1 MEFELVCGLETHI
14 ELSTKTKVFCG
25 CSTAFGGEPNT
36 RCCPVCLGL
45 PGSLPKLNRQAV
57 EYTVLAG
64 LALGCSISPISH
76 MDRKNYCYPDLPK
89 AYQISQYDVPL
100 CHDGQVV
107 LSNGRVIRI
116 ERIHL
121 EEDAGKLVHESGR
134 TLVDYNRCGVPL
146 IEIVTK
152 PDFRSI
158 EEAREYLE
166 LIQLT
171 MRYIGISDC
180 KMQEG
185 SLRSDVNV
193 SLRPKG
199 SEELGTRTE
208 IKNMNSFTF
217 MERAIEYEAH
227 RQAAILRAGEKVQ
240 QETLRYLPEE
250 NRTEPMRSKEDAKD
264 YRFFPEPDLYA
275 VAVPPEEVERLR
287 ESLPELPQTKENR
300 YRQELGLSLEEAR
313 LLSRYRKI
321 AEYFEGVLPHIQTP
335 KNAANCILGQ
345 IFRRLKTE
353 EDKEQAE
360 IPVSPEALG
369 ELIQL
374 LEGKKI
380 RVDLLKKTLES
391 MLDTGKGCMEF
402 LTPEDLAGISRQQLE
417 EMCHQ
422 AVETNPKAVEDYR
435 SGKEKA
441 LKALLGAVMRQSKG
455 RADAAQAEKI
465 LRELLTAPAV
475 RA

>member
-1 MEFELVCGLETHI
+1 MEWELVCGLETHI
-14 ELSTKTKVFCG
+14 ELSTQTKVFCG
-25 CSTAFGGEPNT
+25 CSTAFGGAPNT
-36 RCCPVCLGL
+36 HCCPVCLGL
-45 PGSLPKLNRQAV
+45 PGSLPKLNRTAV

-64 LALGCSISPISH
+64 LALGCSISPVSH

-89 AYQISQYDVPL
+89 AYQISQYDAPL

-121 EEDAGKLVHESGR
+121 EEDAGKLVHEKGR

-166 LIQLT
+166 RIQLT
-171 MRYIGISDC
+171 MRYLGISDC

-217 MERAIEYEAH
+217 MERAIQYEVQ
-227 RQAAILRAGEKVQ
+227 RQTEVLEAGQKVQ

-264 YRFFPEPDLYA
+264 YRFFPEPDLCA
-275 VAVPPEEVERLR
+275 VTVSPEEAERLR
-287 ESLPELPQTKENR
+287 DSLPELPQEKENR
-300 YRQELGLSLEEAR
+300 YRQELGLSQEEAR

-321 AEYFEGVLPHIQTP
+321 ADYFEGVLPWIQTP

-369 ELIQL
+369 ELIRL

-380 RVDLLKKTLES
+380 RADLLKKTLES
-391 MLDTGKGCMEF
+391 MLDTGKDCMEF
-402 LTPEDLAGISRQQLE
+402 LTPEDLAGISPEQLE
-417 EMCHQ
+417 EFCRQ
-422 AVETNPKAVEDYR
+422 AIESSPKAVEDYR

-455 RADAAQAEKI
+455 RADAAEVEKR
-465 LRELLTAPAV
+465 LRELLTAPA
-475 RA
+475 AHA

>member
-1 MEFELVCGLETHI
+1 MEWELVCGLETHI
-14 ELSTKTKVFCG
+14 ELSTQTKVFCG
-25 CSTAFGGEPNT
+25 CSTAFGGAPNT
-36 RCCPVCLGL
+36 HCCPICLGL
-45 PGSLPKLNRQAV
+45 PGSLPKLNRTAV

-64 LALGCSISPISH
+64 LALGCSISPVSH

-100 CHDGQVV
+100 CHDGQMV

-121 EEDAGKLVHESGR
+121 EEDAGKLVHEKGR

-166 LIQLT
+166 RIQLA
-171 MRYIGISDC
+171 MRYLGISDC

-217 MERAIEYEAH
+217 MERAIQYEVQ
-227 RQAAILRAGEKVQ
+227 RQTAVLEAGKKVQ

-264 YRFFPEPDLYA
+264 YRLFPEPDLCA
-275 VAVPPEEVERLR
+275 VTVSPEEVEQLR
-287 ESLPELPQTKENR
+287 DSLPELPQEKENR
-300 YRQELGLSLEEAR
+300 YRQKLGLSQEEAR

-321 AEYFEGVLPHIQTP
+321 ADYFEGVLPWIQTP

-369 ELIQL
+369 ELIRL

-380 RVDLLKKTLES
+380 RADLLKKTLES

-402 LTPEDLAGISRQQLE
+402 LTPEDLAGIAPEQLE
-417 EMCHQ
+417 EFCRQ
-422 AVETNPKAVEDYR
+422 AIENSPKAVEDYR

-455 RADAAQAEKI
+455 RADAAEVEKR
-465 LRELLTAPAV
+465 LRELLSS
-475 RA
+475 

>member
-121 EEDAGKLVHESGR
+121 EEDAGKLVHENGR

-166 LIQLT
+166 RIQLT

-402 LTPEDLAGISRQQLE
+402 LTPEDLAGISFQQLR
-417 EMCHQ
+417 EMCCQ

-465 LRELLTAPAV
+465 LRELLTAPAA

>member
-166 LIQLT
+166 LVQLT

>member
-100 CHDGQVV
+100 CYDGQVV

-166 LIQLT
+166 RIQLI

-369 ELIQL
+369 ELIHL

-465 LRELLTAPAV
+465 LRELLTAPAA

>member
-107 LSNGRVIRI
+107 LSNGQVIRI

-166 LIQLT
+166 LVQLT

-417 EMCHQ
+417 EMCCQ

>member
-107 LSNGRVIRI
+107 LSNGRLIRI

-166 LIQLT
+166 RIQLI

-199 SEELGTRTE
+199 SEKLGTRTE

-287 ESLPELPQTKENR
+287 ESLPELPQAKDNR

-369 ELIQL
+369 KLIQL

-402 LTPEDLAGISRQQLE
+402 LTPEDLAGISLQQLR
-417 EMCHQ
+417 EMCCQ

-465 LRELLTAPAV
+465 LRELLTAPAA

>member
-1 MEFELVCGLETHI
+1 MEYELVCGLETHI
-14 ELSTKTKVFCG
+14 ELSTQTKVFCS

-64 LALGCSISPISH
+64 LALGCGISPVSH

-100 CHDGQVV
+100 CHDGRVM

-121 EEDAGKLVHESGR
+121 EEDAGKLIHESGR

-152 PDFRSI
+152 PDFRSV

-166 LIQLT
+166 LMQLT
-171 MRYIGISDC
+171 MRYLGISDC

-185 SLRSDVNV
+185 SLRSDVNI

-199 SEELGTRTE
+199 SEQLGTRTE

-217 MERAIEYEAH
+217 MERAIAYETR
-227 RQAAILRAGEKVQ
+227 RQAAILDAGQCVQ
-240 QETLRYLPEE
+240 QETLRFLPEE
-250 NRTEPMRSKEDAKD
+250 NRTEPMRSKEDAQD
-264 YRFFPEPDLYA
+264 YRFFPEPDLCA
-275 VAVPPEEVERLR
+275 VTVSTEEVERLR
-287 ESLPELPQTKENR
+287 AKLPELPQAKQNR
-300 YRQELGLSLEEAR
+300 YRQQFGLSEEAR
-313 LLSRYRKI
+313 LLARYRKI
-321 AEYFEGVLPHIQTP
+321 AEYFEAVVSHIQTP

-353 EDKEQAE
+353 GDKERAE
-360 IPVSPEALG
+360 IPVSPDALA
-369 ELIQL
+369 ELIGL
-374 LEGKKI
+374 LESKKLRI
-380 RVDLLKKTLES
+380 DLLKKTLET
-391 MLDTGKGCMEF
+391 MLDMGKGCME
-402 LTPEDLAGISRQQLE
+402 LLSPEDLAGISPEQLE
-417 EMCHQ
+417 SLCRQ
-422 AVETNPKAVEDYR
+422 AIDENPKAVQDFR

-441 LKALLGAVMRQSKG
+441 LKALLGAVMRQCRG
-455 RADAAQAEKI
+455 CADAAETE
-465 LRELLTAPAV
+465 ELL
-475 RA
+475 RKML

>member
-1 MEFELVCGLETHI
+1 MEWELVCGLETHI
-14 ELSTKTKVFCG
+14 ELSTRTKVFCG
-25 CSTAFGGEPNT
+25 CSTAFGGAPNT
-36 RCCPVCLGL
+36 HCCPVCLGL
-45 PGSLPKLNRQAV
+45 PGSLPKLNRTAV

-64 LALGCSISPISH
+64 LALGCSISPVSH

-121 EEDAGKLVHESGR
+121 EEDAGKLVHEKGR

-158 EEAREYLE
+158 EEAREYLDR
-166 LIQLT
+166 IQLT
-171 MRYIGISDC
+171 MRYLGISDC

-217 MERAIEYEAH
+217 MERAIQYEVQ
-227 RQAAILRAGEKVQ
+227 RQTAVLEAGQKVH

-264 YRFFPEPDLYA
+264 YRFFPEPDLCA
-275 VAVPPEEVERLR
+275 VTVSPEEVERLR
-287 ESLPELPQTKENR
+287 DSLPELPQEKENR
-300 YRQELGLSLEEAR
+300 YRQELGLSQEEAR

-321 AEYFEGVLPHIQTP
+321 ADYFEGVLPWIQTP

-369 ELIQL
+369 ELIRL

-380 RVDLLKKTLES
+380 RADLLKKTLES
-391 MLDTGKGCMEF
+391 MLDTGKSCMEF
-402 LTPEDLAGISRQQLE
+402 LTPEDLAGIAPEQLE
-417 EMCHQ
+417 EFCRQ
-422 AVETNPKAVEDYR
+422 AIESSPKAVEDYR

-441 LKALLGAVMRQSKG
+441 LKALLGTVMRQSKG
-455 RADAAQAEKI
+455 RADAAEVEKR
-465 LRELLTAPAV
+465 LRELLTAPTAH
-475 RA
+475 A

>member
-14 ELSTKTKVFCG
+14 ELSTRTKVFCG
-25 CSTAFGGEPNT
+25 CSTAFGGAPNT
-36 RCCPVCLGL
+36 HCCPVCLGL
-45 PGSLPKLNRQAV
+45 PGSLPKLNWQAV

-64 LALGCSISPISH
+64 LALGCSIFPVSH

-89 AYQISQYDVPL
+89 AYHISQYDVPL

-121 EEDAGKLVHESGR
+121 EEDAGKLVHEKGR

-166 LIQLT
+166 RIQLT
-171 MRYIGISDC
+171 MRYLGISDC

-217 MERAIEYEAH
+217 MERAIQYEVQ
-227 RQAAILRAGEKVQ
+227 RQTAVLEAGQKVQ

-264 YRFFPEPDLYA
+264 YRFFPEPDLCA
-275 VAVPPEEVERLR
+275 VTVSPEEAERLR
-287 ESLPELPQTKENR
+287 DSLPELPQEKENR
-300 YRQELGLSLEEAR
+300 YRQELGLSQEEAR
-313 LLSRYRKI
+313 LLSRYRRI
-321 AEYFEGVLPHIQTP
+321 ADYFEGVLLWIQTP
-335 KNAANCILGQ
+335 KNAVNCILGQ

-369 ELIQL
+369 ELIRL

-380 RVDLLKKTLES
+380 RADLLKKTLES
-391 MLDTGKGCMEF
+391 MLDTGKDCMEF
-402 LTPEDLAGISRQQLE
+402 LTPEDLAGISPEQLE
-417 EMCHQ
+417 EFCRQ
-422 AVETNPKAVEDYR
+422 AIESSPKAVEDYR

-455 RADAAQAEKI
+455 RADAAEVEKR
-465 LRELLTAPAV
+465 LRELLTAPTAH
-475 RA
+475 A

>member
-1 MEFELVCGLETHI
+1 MEWELVCGLETHI
-14 ELSTKTKVFCG
+14 ELSTQTKVFCG
-25 CSTAFGGEPNT
+25 CSTAFGGAPNT
-36 RCCPVCLGL
+36 HCCPVCLGL
-45 PGSLPKLNRQAV
+45 PGSLPKLNRTAV

-64 LALGCSISPISH
+64 LALGCSISPVSH

-121 EEDAGKLVHESGR
+121 EEDAGKLVHEKGR

-166 LIQLT
+166 RIQLT
-171 MRYIGISDC
+171 MRYLGISDC

-199 SEELGTRTE
+199 SEELCTRTE

-217 MERAIEYEAH
+217 MERAIQYEVQ
-227 RQAAILRAGEKVQ
+227 RQTEVLEAGQKVH

-264 YRFFPEPDLYA
+264 YRFFPEPDLCA
-275 VAVPPEEVERLR
+275 VTVSPEEVERLR
-287 ESLPELPQTKENR
+287 DSLPELPQEKENR
-300 YRQELGLSLEEAR
+300 YRQELGLSQEEAR

-321 AEYFEGVLPHIQTP
+321 ADYFEGVLPWIQTP

-369 ELIQL
+369 ELIRL

-380 RVDLLKKTLES
+380 RADLLKKTLES
-391 MLDTGKGCMEF
+391 MLDTGKDCMEF
-402 LTPEDLAGISRQQLE
+402 LTPEDLAGIAPEQLE
-417 EMCHQ
+417 EFCRQ
-422 AVETNPKAVEDYR
+422 AIESSPKAVEDYR

-455 RADAAQAEKI
+455 RADAAEVEKR
-465 LRELLTAPAV
+465 LRELLTAPTAH
-475 RA
+475 A

>member
-107 LSNGRVIRI
+107 LSNGQVIRI

-422 AVETNPKAVEDYR
+422 AMETNPKAVEDYR

>member
-1 MEFELVCGLETHI
+1 MEYELVCGLETHI
-14 ELSTKTKVFCG
+14 ELSTQTKVFCS

-64 LALGCSISPISH
+64 LALGCGISPVSH

-100 CHDGQVV
+100 CHDGRVM

-121 EEDAGKLVHESGR
+121 EEDAGKLIHESGR

-152 PDFRSI
+152 PDFRSV

-166 LIQLT
+166 LMQLT
-171 MRYIGISDC
+171 MRYLGISDC

-185 SLRSDVNV
+185 SLRSDVNI

-199 SEELGTRTE
+199 SEQLGTRTE

-217 MERAIEYEAH
+217 MERAIAYETR
-227 RQAAILRAGEKVQ
+227 RQAAILDAGQCVQ
-240 QETLRYLPEE
+240 QETLRFLPEE
-250 NRTEPMRSKEDAKD
+250 NRTEPMRSKEDAQD
-264 YRFFPEPDLYA
+264 YRFFPEPDLCA
-275 VAVPPEEVERLR
+275 VTVSTEEVERLR
-287 ESLPELPQTKENR
+287 AKLPELPQAKQNR
-300 YRQELGLSLEEAR
+300 YRQQFGLSEEDR
-313 LLSRYRKI
+313 LLARYRKI
-321 AEYFEGVLPHIQTP
+321 AEYFEAVVSHIQTP

-353 EDKEQAE
+353 GDKERAE
-360 IPVSPEALG
+360 IPVSPDAPA
-369 ELIQL
+369 ELIGL
-374 LEGKKI
+374 LESKKLRI
-380 RVDLLKKTLES
+380 DLLKKTLET
-391 MLDTGKGCMEF
+391 MLDMGKGCME
-402 LTPEDLAGISRQQLE
+402 LLSPEDLAGISPEQLE
-417 EMCHQ
+417 SLCRQ
-422 AVETNPKAVEDYR
+422 AIDENPKAVQDFR

-441 LKALLGAVMRQSKG
+441 LKALLGAVMRQCRG
-455 RADAAQAEKI
+455 CADAAETE
-465 LRELLTAPAV
+465 ELL
-475 RA
+475 RKML

>member
-14 ELSTKTKVFCG
+14 ELSTRTKVFCG
-25 CSTAFGGEPNT
+25 CSTAFGGAPNT
-36 RCCPVCLGL
+36 HCCPVCLGL

-64 LALGCSISPISH
+64 LALGCSISPVSH

-121 EEDAGKLVHESGR
+121 EEDAGKLVHEKGR

-166 LIQLT
+166 RIQLT
-171 MRYIGISDC
+171 MRYLGISDC

-217 MERAIEYEAH
+217 MERAIQYEVQ
-227 RQAAILRAGEKVQ
+227 RQTAVLEAGQKVQ

-250 NRTEPMRSKEDAKD
+250 NRTEPMRNKEDAKD
-264 YRFFPEPDLYA
+264 YRFFPEPDLCA
-275 VAVPPEEVERLR
+275 VTVSPEEAERLR
-287 ESLPELPQTKENR
+287 DSLPELPQEKENR
-300 YRQELGLSLEEAR
+300 YRQELGLSQEEAR
-313 LLSRYRKI
+313 LLSRYRRI
-321 AEYFEGVLPHIQTP
+321 ADYFEGVLPWKQTT

-369 ELIQL
+369 ELIRL

-380 RVDLLKKTLES
+380 RADLLKKTLES
-391 MLDTGKGCMEF
+391 MLDTGKDCMEF
-402 LTPEDLAGISRQQLE
+402 LTPEDLAGIAPEQLE
-417 EMCHQ
+417 EFCRQ
-422 AVETNPKAVEDYR
+422 AIESSPKAVEDYR

-455 RADAAQAEKI
+455 RADAAEVEKR
-465 LRELLTAPAV
+465 LRELLTAPTAH
-475 RA
+475 A

>member
-166 LIQLT
+166 RIQLI

-199 SEELGTRTE
+199 SEKLGTRTE

-287 ESLPELPQTKENR
+287 ESLPEFSQTKENR

>member
-121 EEDAGKLVHESGR
+121 EEDAGKLVHENGR

-166 LIQLT
+166 RIQLI

-199 SEELGTRTE
+199 SEKLGTRTE

-402 LTPEDLAGISRQQLE
+402 LTPQDLAGISRQQLE

-465 LRELLTAPAV
+465 LRELL
-475 RA
+475 

>member
-1 MEFELVCGLETHI
+1 MERELVCGLETHI
-14 ELSTKTKVFCG
+14 ELSTQTKVFCG
-25 CSTAFGGEPNT
+25 CSTSFGGAPNT
-36 RCCPVCLGL
+36 HCCPVCLGL
-45 PGSLPKLNRQAV
+45 PGSLPKLNRTAV

-64 LALGCSISPISH
+64 LALGCSISPVSH

-121 EEDAGKLVHESGR
+121 EEDAGKLVHEKGR

-166 LIQLT
+166 RIQLT
-171 MRYIGISDC
+171 MRYLGISDC

-217 MERAIEYEAH
+217 MERAIQYEVQ
-227 RQAAILRAGEKVQ
+227 RQTAVLEAGQKVQ

-264 YRFFPEPDLYA
+264 YRFFPEPDLCA
-275 VAVPPEEVERLR
+275 VTVSPEEVKRLR
-287 ESLPELPQTKENR
+287 DSLPELPQEKENR
-300 YRQELGLSLEEAR
+300 YRQELGLSQEEAR

-321 AEYFEGVLPHIQTP
+321 ADYFEGVLPWIQTP

-369 ELIQL
+369 ELIRL

-380 RVDLLKKTLES
+380 RADLLKKTLES
-391 MLDTGKGCMEF
+391 MLDTGKSCMEF
-402 LTPEDLAGISRQQLE
+402 LTPEDLAGISSEQLE
-417 EMCHQ
+417 EFCRQ
-422 AVETNPKAVEDYR
+422 AIESSPKAVEDYR

-455 RADAAQAEKI
+455 RADAAEVEKR

-475 RA
+475 HA

>member
-14 ELSTKTKVFCG
+14 ELSTRTKVFCG
-25 CSTAFGGEPNT
+25 CSTAFGGAPNT
-36 RCCPVCLGL
+36 HCCPVCLGL
-45 PGSLPKLNRQAV
+45 PGSLPKLNWQAV

-64 LALGCSISPISH
+64 LALGCSIFPVSH

-121 EEDAGKLVHESGR
+121 EEDAGKLVHEKGR

-166 LIQLT
+166 RIQLT
-171 MRYIGISDC
+171 MRYLGISDC

-217 MERAIEYEAH
+217 MERAIQYEVQ
-227 RQAAILRAGEKVQ
+227 RQTAVLEAGQKVQ

-264 YRFFPEPDLYA
+264 YRFFPEPDLCA
-275 VAVPPEEVERLR
+275 VTVSPEEAERLR
-287 ESLPELPQTKENR
+287 DSLPELPQEKENR
-300 YRQELGLSLEEAR
+300 YRQELGLSQEEAR

-321 AEYFEGVLPHIQTP
+321 ADYFEGVLPWIQTP

-360 IPVSPEALG
+360 IPVSPESLG
-369 ELIQL
+369 ELIRL

-380 RVDLLKKTLES
+380 RADLLKKTLES
-391 MLDTGKGCMEF
+391 MLDTGKDCMEF
-402 LTPEDLAGISRQQLE
+402 LTPEDLAGISSEQLE
-417 EMCHQ
+417 EFCRQ
-422 AVETNPKAVEDYR
+422 AIESSPKAVEDYR

-455 RADAAQAEKI
+455 RADAAEVEKR
-465 LRELLTAPAV
+465 LRELLTAPA
-475 RA
+475 AHA

>member
-14 ELSTKTKVFCG
+14 ELSTQTKVFCG

-36 RCCPVCLGL
+36 HCCPVCLGL

-64 LALGCSISPISH
+64 LALGCSISPVSH

-152 PDFRSI
+152 PDFRSV

-171 MRYIGISDC
+171 MRYIGVSDC

-185 SLRSDVNV
+185 SLRSDVNI

-199 SEELGTRTE
+199 SEMLGTRTE

-217 MERAIEYEAH
+217 MERAIQYEAN
-227 RQAAILRAGEKVQ
+227 RQAALLTAGQKVQ
-240 QETLRYLPEE
+240 QETLRYLPDE

-275 VAVPPEEVERLR
+275 VTVSTEEVERLR
-287 ESLPELPQTKENR
+287 KRLPELPQAKENR
-300 YRQELGLSLEEAR
+300 YRQELGLSAEEAR

-321 AEYFEGVLPHIQTP
+321 AEYFEAVLPHIQMP

-345 IFRRLKTE
+345 IFRWLKTE

-360 IPVSPEALG
+360 IPVSPEALA
-369 ELIQL
+369 ELIRL
-374 LEGKKI
+374 LEGKKL
-380 RVDLLKKTLES
+380 RADLLKKTLES

-402 LTPEDLAGISRQQLE
+402 LTPEDLAGVSSEQLQ
-417 EMCHQ
+417 EMCRE
-422 AVETNPKAVEDYR
+422 AIESNPKAVSDYR

-455 RADAAQAEKI
+455 RADAAEAEKM
-465 LRELLTAPAV
+465 LREQLTAPA
-475 RA
+475 AHA

>member
-14 ELSTKTKVFCG
+14 ELSTQTKVFCG

-36 RCCPVCLGL
+36 HCCPVCLGL

-64 LALGCSISPISH
+64 LALGCSISPVSH

-107 LSNGRVIRI
+107 LSNGQVIRI

-121 EEDAGKLVHESGR
+121 EEDAGKLVHEPGR

-152 PDFRSI
+152 PDFRSV

-171 MRYIGISDC
+171 MRYIGVSDC

-185 SLRSDVNV
+185 SLRSDVNI

-199 SEELGTRTE
+199 SETLGTRTE

-217 MERAIEYEAH
+217 MERAIQHEAN
-227 RQAAILRAGEKVQ
+227 RQAAILTAGQKVQ
-240 QETLRYLPEE
+240 QETLRYIPDE

-275 VAVPPEEVERLR
+275 VAVSTEEVERLR
-287 ESLPELPQTKENR
+287 ESLPELPKAKENR
-300 YRQELGLSLEEAR
+300 YRQELGLSGEEAR

-321 AEYFEGVLPHIQTP
+321 AEYFEAVLPHIQTP

-360 IPVSPEALG
+360 IPVSPEALA

-374 LEGKKI
+374 LEGKKL
-380 RVDLLKKTLES
+380 RADLLKKTLES

-402 LTPEDLAGISRQQLE
+402 LTPEDLAGVSLEQLQ
-417 EMCHQ
+417 EMCRQ
-422 AVETNPKAVEDYR
+422 AIESNPKAAADYR
-435 SGKEKA
+435 AGKEKA

-455 RADAAQAEKI
+455 RADAAEAEKM
-465 LRELLTAPAV
+465 LREQLTAPTAHV
-475 RA
+475 

>member
-166 LIQLT
+166 RIQLI

-199 SEELGTRTE
+199 SEKLGTRTE

-321 AEYFEGVLPHIQTP
+321 AEYFEGVLPYIQTP

-422 AVETNPKAVEDYR
+422 AVETNPKAAEDYR

-465 LRELLTAPAV
+465 LRELL
-475 RA
+475 

>member
-166 LIQLT
+166 RIQLI

-199 SEELGTRTE
+199 SEELGARTE

-275 VAVPPEEVERLR
+275 VAVPPEEVKRLR
-287 ESLPELPQTKENR
+287 ESLPELPQAKDNR

-402 LTPEDLAGISRQQLE
+402 LTPEDLAGISSQQLR
-417 EMCHQ
+417 EMCCQ

>member
-1 MEFELVCGLETHI
+1 MEWELVCGLETHI
-14 ELSTKTKVFCG
+14 ELSTQTKVFCG
-25 CSTAFGGEPNT
+25 CSTAFGGAPNT
-36 RCCPVCLGL
+36 HCCPVCLGL
-45 PGSLPKLNRQAV
+45 PGSLPKLNRTAV

-64 LALGCSISPISH
+64 LALGCSISPVSH

-121 EEDAGKLVHESGR
+121 EEDAGKLVHEKGR

-166 LIQLT
+166 RIQLT
-171 MRYIGISDC
+171 MRYLGISDC

-217 MERAIEYEAH
+217 MERAIQYEVQ
-227 RQAAILRAGEKVQ
+227 RQTAILETGRKVH

-264 YRFFPEPDLYA
+264 YRFFPEPDLCA
-275 VAVPPEEVERLR
+275 VTVSPEEVERLR
-287 ESLPELPQTKENR
+287 DSLPELPQEKENR
-300 YRQELGLSLEEAR
+300 YRQELGLSQKEAR

-321 AEYFEGVLPHIQTP
+321 ADYFEGVLPWIQTP

-353 EDKEQAE
+353 EDKEQAK
-360 IPVSPEALG
+360 ISVSPEALG
-369 ELIQL
+369 ELIRL

-380 RVDLLKKTLES
+380 RADLLKKTLES

-402 LTPEDLAGISRQQLE
+402 LTPEDLAGIAPEQLE
-417 EMCHQ
+417 EFCRQ
-422 AVETNPKAVEDYR
+422 AIESSPKAVDDYR

-455 RADAAQAEKI
+455 RADAAEVEKR
-465 LRELLTAPAV
+465 LRELLTAPA
-475 RA
+475 AHA

>member
-1 MEFELVCGLETHI
+1 MEWELVCGLETHI
-14 ELSTKTKVFCG
+14 ELSTQTKVFCG
-25 CSTAFGGEPNT
+25 CSTAFGGAPNT
-36 RCCPVCLGL
+36 HCCPICLGL
-45 PGSLPKLNRQAV
+45 PGSLPKLNRTAV

-64 LALGCSISPISH
+64 LALGCSISPVSH

-100 CHDGQVV
+100 CHDGQMV

-121 EEDAGKLVHESGR
+121 EEDAGKLVHEKGR

-166 LIQLT
+166 RIQLT
-171 MRYIGISDC
+171 MRYLGISDC

-185 SLRSDVNV
+185 SLRSDVNI
-193 SLRPKG
+193 SLRTKG

-217 MERAIEYEAH
+217 MERAIQYEVQ
-227 RQAAILRAGEKVQ
+227 RQTAVLEAGQKVQ

-264 YRFFPEPDLYA
+264 YRFFPEPDLCA
-275 VAVPPEEVERLR
+275 VTVSPEEVEQLR
-287 ESLPELPQTKENR
+287 DSLPELPQEKENR
-300 YRQELGLSLEEAR
+300 YRQELGLSQEEAR

-321 AEYFEGVLPHIQTP
+321 ADYFEGVLPWIQTP

-369 ELIQL
+369 ELIRL

-380 RVDLLKKTLES
+380 RADLLKKTLES

-402 LTPEDLAGISRQQLE
+402 LTPEDLAGIAPEQLE
-417 EMCHQ
+417 VFCRQ
-422 AVETNPKAVEDYR
+422 AIESSPKAVEDYR

-455 RADAAQAEKI
+455 RADAAEVEKR
-465 LRELLTAPAV
+465 LRELLTAPA
-475 RA
+475 AHA

>member
-321 AEYFEGVLPHIQTP
+321 AEHFEGVLPHIQTP

>member
-14 ELSTKTKVFCG
+14 ELSTRTKVFCG
-25 CSTAFGGEPNT
+25 CSTAFGGAPNT
-36 RCCPVCLGL
+36 HCCPVCLGL

-64 LALGCSISPISH
+64 LALGCSISPVSH

-121 EEDAGKLVHESGR
+121 EEDAGKLVHEKGR

-166 LIQLT
+166 RIQLT
-171 MRYIGISDC
+171 MRYLGISDC

-217 MERAIEYEAH
+217 MERAIQYEVQ
-227 RQAAILRAGEKVQ
+227 RQTAVLEAGQKVQ

-264 YRFFPEPDLYA
+264 YRFFPEPDLCA
-275 VAVPPEEVERLR
+275 VTVSPEEAERLR
-287 ESLPELPQTKENR
+287 DSLPELPQEKENR
-300 YRQELGLSLEEAR
+300 YGRSWGFLR
-313 LLSRYRKI
+313 RK
-321 AEYFEGVLPHIQTP
+321 P
-335 KNAANCILGQ
+335 
-345 IFRRLKTE
+345 
-353 EDKEQAE
+353 
-360 IPVSPEALG
+360 
-369 ELIQL
+369 
-374 LEGKKI
+374 
-380 RVDLLKKTLES
+380 
-391 MLDTGKGCMEF
+391 GC
-402 LTPEDLAGISRQQLE
+402 
-417 EMCHQ
+417 CHG
-422 AVETNPKAVEDYR
+422 T
-435 SGKEKA
+435 
-441 LKALLGAVMRQSKG
+441 
-455 RADAAQAEKI
+455 
-465 LRELLTAPAV
+465 
-475 RA
+475 

>member
-107 LSNGRVIRI
+107 LSNGRIIRI

-166 LIQLT
+166 LVQLT

-199 SEELGTRTE
+199 SEKLGTRTE

-217 MERAIEYEAH
+217 MERAIAYEAH
-227 RQAAILRAGEKVQ
+227 RQAAILRAEEKVQ

-287 ESLPELPQTKENR
+287 NTLPELPQAKENR

-402 LTPEDLAGISRQQLE
+402 LTPEDLAGVSSQQLE
-417 EMCHQ
+417 EMCRQ
-422 AVETNPKAVEDYR
+422 AVESNPKAVEDYR

-441 LKALLGAVMRQSKG
+441 FKALLGSVMRQSKG

-465 LRELLTAPAV
+465 LRELL
-475 RA
+475 

>member
-36 RCCPVCLGL
+36 RCCPICLGL

-107 LSNGRVIRI
+107 LSNGQVIRI

>member
-107 LSNGRVIRI
+107 LSNGQVIRI

-121 EEDAGKLVHESGR
+121 EEDAGKLVHENGR

-402 LTPEDLAGISRQQLE
+402 LTPEDLAGISLQQLR
-417 EMCHQ
+417 EMCCQ

>member
-1 MEFELVCGLETHI
+1 MEWELVCGLETHI
-14 ELSTKTKVFCG
+14 ELSTQTKVFCG
-25 CSTAFGGEPNT
+25 CSTAFGGAPNT
-36 RCCPVCLGL
+36 HCCPVCLGL
-45 PGSLPKLNRQAV
+45 PGSLPKLNRTAV
-57 EYTVLAG
+57 KYTILAG
-64 LALGCSISPISH
+64 LALGCSISPVSH

-89 AYQISQYDVPL
+89 AYQISQYDIPL

-121 EEDAGKLVHESGR
+121 EEDAGKLVHEKGR

-166 LIQLT
+166 RIQLT
-171 MRYIGISDC
+171 MRYLGISDC

-193 SLRPKG
+193 SLQPKG
-199 SEELGTRTE
+199 SEALGTRTE

-217 MERAIEYEAH
+217 MERAIQYEVQ
-227 RQAAILRAGEKVQ
+227 RQTAVLEAGQKVQ

-264 YRFFPEPDLYA
+264 YRFFPEPDLCA
-275 VAVPPEEVERLR
+275 VTVSPEEVERLR
-287 ESLPELPQTKENR
+287 DSLPELPQEKENR
-300 YRQELGLSLEEAR
+300 YRQELGLSQEEAR
-313 LLSRYRKI
+313 LLARYRKI
-321 AEYFEGVLPHIQTP
+321 ADYFEGVLPWIQTP

-369 ELIQL
+369 ELIRL

-380 RVDLLKKTLES
+380 RADLLKKTLES

-402 LTPEDLAGISRQQLE
+402 LTPEDLAGISPEQLE
-417 EMCHQ
+417 EFCRQ
-422 AVETNPKAVEDYR
+422 AIESSPKAVEDYR

-455 RADAAQAEKI
+455 RADAAEVEKR
-465 LRELLTAPAV
+465 LRELLSS
-475 RA
+475 